1 LALDLG
7 KASTTSRIPVTNLSS
22 DLYSAFG
29 GLSAPRIASF
39 LEWLVARR
47 GLARPIH
54 VLDVGCGPGR
64 MFAHFRALGWE
75 VTSME
80 PDADF
85 HEAAASA
92 AVDCDYAVPIRG
104 GFLEIDASNAFDLVT
119 AINDPFA
126 HMLTG
131 DDKADALRRVHRALK
146 PGGVVML
153 DVPNFLWILKN
164 YRAPEPMHAST
175 ADGTITLRREHHI
188 DFHSAVFTTIEHYEL
203 VRGGKSQRTSKT
215 HAYSMSTLP
224 ELTFQLKEVGFV
236 DLETYSSWDTR
247 DVERIDGPRMM
258 ISAARQ
264 RS

>member
-1 LALDLG
+1 
-7 KASTTSRIPVTNLSS
+7 VTNLSS

-29 GLSAPRIASF
+29 GRGTARIASF
-39 LEWLVARR
+39 LEWLAARR
-47 GLARPIH
+47 GLTQPH

-64 MFAHFRALGWE
+64 MFAQFRALGWE

-92 AVDCDYAVPIRG
+92 AVGSGYAAPISG
-104 GFLEIDASNAFDLVT
+104 GFLEINTEGIFDLVT

-126 HMLTG
+126 HMLSG
-131 DDKADALRRVHRALK
+131 NDKADALRRVHRALK
-146 PGGVVML
+146 PGGVVFL

-175 ADGTITLRREHHI
+175 ADGTVTLLREHHI

-203 VRGGKSQRTSKT
+203 VRDGKIERTRKT

-224 ELTFQLKEVGFV
+224 ELAFHLKQAGCVEP
-236 DLETYSSWDTR
+236 ETYGSWEAR
-247 DVERIDGPRMM
+247 AVERIDGPRMM
-258 ISAARQ
+258 ISAIRG
-264 RS
+264 